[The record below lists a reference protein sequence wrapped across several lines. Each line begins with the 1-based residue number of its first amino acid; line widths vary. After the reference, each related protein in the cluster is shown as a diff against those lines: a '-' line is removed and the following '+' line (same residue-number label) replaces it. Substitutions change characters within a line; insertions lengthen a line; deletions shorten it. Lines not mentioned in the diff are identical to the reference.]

1 MIYDHLS
8 IHTNKHIYTG
18 GVGEDMLK
26 RRMRQNLDKK
36 DQLFT
41 LNVPL
46 RPCLSFLIAL

>member
-1 MIYDHLS
+1 MI
-8 IHTNKHIYTG
+8 IYPYIQINIYIQG
-18 GVGEDMLK
+18 GGGGEDMLK

-36 DQLFT
+36 DQLLT